1 MNLIDIVK
9 YYNLALKSGSVI
21 FGIDNIKKNKNI
33 SVVIVSKELAQN
45 SYDKICLHCK
55 KFNIKILFLENNDF
69 IKLANN
75 DNVKCIGVTNKDIA
89 NIMKKIWNGDYYDRK
104 TS

>member
-1 MNLIDIVK
+1 MNLIDIIK

-21 FGIDNIKKNKNI
+21 FGLDNIKKHKDI
-33 SVVIVSKELAQN
+33 GVVIVSKELAQN

-55 KFNIKILFLENNDF
+55 KFNIKILLLANNDF
-69 IKLANN
+69 IKLSNN
-75 DNVKCIGVTNKDIA
+75 DNVKCIGISNKNIA
-89 NIMKKIWNGDYYDRK
+89 NIIKKIWNGDYYDWK